1 MGIKCEE
8 VWQEISN
15 YLEGEMDPARR
26 AAFEE
31 HFSACRE
38 CGSVVRG
45 TQNVVALYRDKR
57 LFEPPAGFGER
68 VDDRIHRQIAGQRG
82 TAYGWVLS
90 AAAVLILSV
99 MLFGANRASRNSLPL
114 IDEHSQ
120 PAVRVP
126 VKMVAVSDQGK
137 TFHLPTCSYLHG
149 KWKLIPAEEAVRL
162 GYNPCIRC
170 MKDALPQ
177 PQFHGANQPSPGT
190 GMKPEMEPETKP
202 GEKASGGD

>member
-8 VWQEISN
+8 VWREISN

-31 HFSACRE
+31 HFAACRE
-38 CGSVVRG
+38 CASVVRG
-45 TQNVVALYRDKR
+45 TQNVITLYGDKR
-57 LFEPPAGFGER
+57 LFEPAAGFSER
-68 VDDRIHRQIAGQRG
+68 LEDRIHRHIASQRG

-90 AAAVLILSV
+90 AAAVLILSL
-99 MLFGANRASRNSLPL
+99 MLFGAGRATENSPAPMN
-114 IDEHSQ
+114 EHSQ
-120 PAVRVP
+120 PAVRIP
-126 VKMVAVSDQGK
+126 VKMVAVNEQGK

-177 PQFHGANQPSPGT
+177 PQFHGAMGRHIGK
-190 GMKPEMEPETKP
+190 GMDPVAKPD
-202 GEKASGGD
+202 EKASGGD

>member
-15 YLEGEMDPARR
+15 YLDGEMDSARR
-26 AAFEE
+26 EE
-31 HFSACRE
+31 FKAHFAACRE
-38 CGSVVRG
+38 CAAVVRG

-57 LFEPPAGFGER
+57 LFQPSAGFAER
-68 VDDRIHRQIAGQRG
+68 LDHRVRRQIAAQRG

-90 AAAVLILSV
+90 AAAVLILSL
-99 MLFGANRASRNSLPL
+99 MLFGANRPGQNSPQL

-126 VKMVAVSDQGK
+126 VKMVAINEEGK
-137 TFHLPTCSYLHG
+137 TFHLPTCPYLHG
-149 KWKLIPAEEAVRL
+149 KWKMIPAEEAMRL

-177 PQFHGANQPSPGT
+177 TQFHGSMNPQIEEELEPAANHGWSRS
-190 GMKPEMEPETKP
+190 
-202 GEKASGGD
+202 AGD